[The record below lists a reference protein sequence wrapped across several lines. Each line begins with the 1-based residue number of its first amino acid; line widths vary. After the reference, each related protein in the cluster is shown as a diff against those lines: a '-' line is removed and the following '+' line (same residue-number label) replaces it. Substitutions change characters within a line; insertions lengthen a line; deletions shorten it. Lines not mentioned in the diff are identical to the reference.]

1 MKPVSRRLAAA
12 FVSTAAMIILSG
24 SLPAIAQEATNAR
37 AQTKATKAA
46 RRPYDPT
53 RRVPPYFGQLG
64 LTDAQKES
72 IYGVRAKHQPKIDAL
87 EKQLDDLREQMLK
100 DCETVLTDAQK
111 KLLEERRTGAT
122 ESRAR
127 RVGGAGAGAAAKPQ
141 G

>member
-1 MKPVSRRLAAA
+1 MMTFMRRFAAILTSAAA
-12 FVSTAAMIILSG
+12 LMIVSG
-24 SLPAIAQEATNAR
+24 SLPSIAQEAGNTR

-53 RRVPPYFGQLG
+53 RRVPPHFGQLG

-72 IYGVRAKHQPKIDAL
+72 IYRVRAKHQPKIDAL
-87 EKQLDDLREQMLK
+87 EKQLEELREQMLK

-111 KLLEERRTGAT
+111 KLLEERRSGAT
-122 ESRAR
+122 ESRAPR
-127 RVGGAGAGAAAKPQ
+127 GGEAAKPQ